1 MTSVTRTF
9 CLGRGVWFNLH
20 YRDGVLET
28 VEEHDLHSG
37 GVVEPTGIRPREPD
51 SQEETFIARVK
62 ERCKGEAAIIDKA
75 HIFLLSDERMVDV
88 FRADLDNSYY
98 TYTPGVPLIE
108 KRAMRGNRVLDA
120 DSYKLSHSGVYP
132 NFVTGMFSYGEART
146 RNDPIVFFG
155 LQMWL
160 MKTWLTPLTRG
171 EIDEAEKF
179 AGAHGEPFD
188 RAPWD
193 KIIDQYDGKLPV
205 TIRALPEG
213 TVVRSGIPLYS
224 VECTDPDLFWLSA
237 YIETSMQ
244 RGVWYPTTIASNDYK
259 NYRTCKMYLNE
270 SADTLDLLPFMLHDF
285 GGRGVTSEE
294 SAQIGGAAHLVYFMG
309 SDTISGVRAANW
321 YYDSPM
327 AAFSCTAS
335 EHSVQTAFGKLN
347 QAAYLHKMLDR
358 YAKPG
363 AIVSIVIDGYD
374 TFREGGMLCS
384 PAFVEKIKASGAR
397 VVFRPDSGDP
407 REIIPRLLEMQA
419 SAFGTTRNSKGY
431 KVINNVGIIQGDGID
446 HEMMEEL
453 LKIVTDM
460 GYSAQNI
467 VFGSGGGLLQKVNR
481 DTYKFAQKASAIQVS
496 GRDWK
501 GISKDPI
508 TDPGKKSKSGRVTAT
523 RWKMTGE
530 LGWADLDQPLS
541 DEFEDIFQTVFK
553 DGELLVR
560 TNLEEVRARA
570 RA

>member
-1 MTSVTRTF
+1 MTNVTRTF
-9 CLGRGVWFNLH
+9 CLGRGVWYNLN
-20 YRDGVLET
+20 YQDGALVH
-28 VEEHDLHSG
+28 VQEHDMRAG
-37 GVVEPTGIRPREPD
+37 GIVTPADGETLEGLFIRLVDARCAH
-51 SQEETFIARVK
+51 EE
-62 ERCKGEAAIIDKA
+62 AIIDKA
-75 HIFLLSDERMVDV
+75 NVFLLSDERMVDV
-88 FRADLDNSYY
+88 YRADLDNSYF

-108 KRAMRGNRVLDA
+108 KRAMHGNRVLDA

-146 RNDPIVFFG
+146 KNDAIVFFG

-179 AGAHGEPFD
+179 AAAHGEPFD

-193 KIIDQYDGKLPV
+193 KIIDVYDGKLPV

-285 GGRGVTSEE
+285 GGRGVSSEE
-294 SAQIGGAAHLVYFMG
+294 TAQIGGAAHLVYFMG

-327 AAFSCTAS
+327 SAYSVAAS

-347 QAAYLHKMLDR
+347 QLAYLNRMLDR

-363 AIVSIVIDGYD
+363 AIVSMVIDGYD
-374 TFREGGMLCS
+374 TFREAGVLCS
-384 PAFVEKIKASGAR
+384 PSMVEKIKASGAR

-419 SAFGTTRNSKGY
+419 AAFGTTRNSKGY

-553 DGELLVR
+553 DGELLIR